1 VVYKDGEAFEV
12 EFMTLDGDTFALATL
27 MAAKETDPPSP
38 FQGRQGL
45 RAPSRIWR
53 IEASPPSTRAMANKN
68 PANEIEILSET
79 GSAEE
84 GLTSSPA
91 SLHCKRAREISN
103 RTISNMASVPFSL
116 RLDPAVKRR
125 LDREARK
132 ADRSASYLATKAIE
146 AFLDAR
152 EAKRQAIQAA
162 LKEAGEGVFVSSEA
176 VASWMDSWGGESELA
191 PPEPDVF
198 PKGE

>member
-1 VVYKDGEAFEV
+1 
-12 EFMTLDGDTFALATL
+12 
-27 MAAKETDPPSP
+27 
-38 FQGRQGL
+38 
-45 RAPSRIWR
+45 
-53 IEASPPSTRAMANKN
+53 
-68 PANEIEILSET
+68 
-79 GSAEE
+79 
-84 GLTSSPA
+84 
-91 SLHCKRAREISN
+91 
-103 RTISNMASVPFSL
+103 MASVPFSL
-116 RLDPAVKRR
+116 RLDAAVKRR

-176 VASWMDSWGGESELA
+176 VASWVDSWGDKSELA